1 MVSTAPSRYATAQ
14 TMPSSI
20 GFLANEVVG
29 EGRWRLAYRGVIP
42 IRVSKMPF
50 AHLVDIGMRTNE
62 HTGDKSG
69 GLRCKV
75 KYAEFTRQGGQDD
88 KGFHMI
94 TQYCKFQHTR
104 CVWYPR
110 ALRCAG
116 RSVKFKLRSPLASLP
131 KAW

>member
-1 MVSTAPSRYATAQ
+1 MVSTAPSRYASAQ

-75 KYAEFTRQGGQDD
+75 KYAEFTRQGEQGD

-94 TQYCKFQHTR
+94 TQILQISATVGAVIPGAFGIQG
-104 CVWYPR
+104 P
-110 ALRCAG
+110 
-116 RSVKFKLRSPLASLP
+116 
-131 KAW
+131 